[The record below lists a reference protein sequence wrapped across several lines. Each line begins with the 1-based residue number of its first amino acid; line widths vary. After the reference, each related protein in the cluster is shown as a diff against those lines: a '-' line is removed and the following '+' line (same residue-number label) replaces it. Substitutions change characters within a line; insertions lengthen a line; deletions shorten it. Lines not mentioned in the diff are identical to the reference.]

1 MNAVNVVSATSA
13 SEIHRW
19 SSGSQIAFG
28 YLIVVHASSGIA
40 RIACR
45 TGEFIRTVTENH
57 AFAPDAAAMR
67 SRR

>member
-1 MNAVNVVSATSA
+1 M
-13 SEIHRW
+13 
-19 SSGSQIAFG
+19 G

-40 RIACR
+40 AIAFR

-57 AFAPDAAAMR
+57 AFAAAVAMR